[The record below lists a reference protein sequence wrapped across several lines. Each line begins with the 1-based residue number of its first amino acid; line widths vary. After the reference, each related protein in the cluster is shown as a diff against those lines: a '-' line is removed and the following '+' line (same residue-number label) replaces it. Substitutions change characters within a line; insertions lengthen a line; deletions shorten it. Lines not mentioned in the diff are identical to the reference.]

1 MLKNNNKV
9 IVSIDGN
16 IGSGK
21 STFIKKLREKYGDNP
36 EIYFVDEPV
45 KEWEELQSEDGNNLV
60 ENFYAD
66 KKRYAYIF
74 QNFAYISRLKR
85 LYNALKTN
93 AKIIV
98 TERSVE
104 SDRYL
109 FAKMLYEGGLLNKLE
124 WDVYLSWYGFMNIKV
139 DKIIY
144 IRTTVDNCMN
154 RIKMR
159 HRSGEDLIE
168 RSYIDNLNKKHEEWL
183 SDRNNVITLDGNMNI
198 FEDNVFESH
207 LNHCSDFFPSSSD

>member
-1 MLKNNNKV
+1 MIKNNNTV
-9 IVSIDGN
+9 IVSVDGN

-21 STFIKKLREKYGDNP
+21 STFIKKLREKYANNP
-36 EIYFVDEPV
+36 DIYFVSEPV
-45 KEWEELQSEDGNNLV
+45 KEWQELRSEDGKNLL
-60 ENFYAD
+60 ENYYAD

-85 LYNALKTN
+85 LYNALTSVS

-109 FAKMLYEGGLLNKLE
+109 FAKMLHEDGLLNKLE
-124 WDVYLSWYGFMNIKV
+124 WNVYLSWYGFLNIEV

-144 IRTTVDNCMN
+144 IHTTVDNCMN

-159 HRSGEDLIE
+159 QRLGEDLIE
-168 RSYIDNLNKKHEEWL
+168 RSYIENLHKKHEEWL
-183 SDRNNVITLDGNMNI
+183 SNKDNVITLDGNTNI
-198 FEDNVFESH
+198 FEDGVFEDH
-207 LNHCSDFFPSSSD
+207 LSHCSGFFPSSV

>member
-1 MLKNNNKV
+1 MIKNNNTV
-9 IVSIDGN
+9 IVSVDGN

-21 STFIKKLREKYGDNP
+21 STFIKKLREKYGNNP
-36 EIYFVDEPV
+36 DIYFVSEPV
-45 KEWEELQSEDGNNLV
+45 KEWEQLRSDDGKNLV
-60 ENFYAD
+60 ENYYTD

-85 LYNALKTN
+85 LYNALTN
-93 AKIIV
+93 SKAKIIV

-109 FAKMLYEGGLLNKLE
+109 FAKMLYQDGLLNKLE

-144 IRTTVDNCMN
+144 IHTTVDNCMN
-154 RIKMR
+154 RIKIR
-159 HRSGEDLIE
+159 HRPGEDLIE
-168 RSYIDNLNKKHEEWL
+168 RNYIENLHKKHEEWL
-183 SDRNNVITLDGNMNI
+183 SDKDNVTILDGNMNI
-198 FEDNVFESH
+198 FEDDVFENH
-207 LNHCSDFFPSSSD
+207 LNHCSSFFPSSD